1 MARHVRLSFV
11 PDVTGLKPFRKL
23 NFSLVCPQNILG
35 LEDHHDVFWQI
46 RDECFCSFWSAV
58 VFALETLPWMPF
70 WPSLFL
76 IGKSQMQV
84 RPSIL

>member
-1 MARHVRLSFV
+1 MIELQGTHRWPDICFV

-58 VFALETLPWMPF
+58 VFALELSHGCHSGPV
-70 WPSLFL
+70 SFL
-76 IGKSQMQV
+76 LVNHKCK
-84 RPSIL
+84 